1 MKSIKN
7 SIYGVSGSLATPLLM
22 LFTIPIF
29 LGNLGIESYAMWVL
43 INSIIASLAIFNFGG
58 SIVVTKFISLNRN
71 DSNKDNAEEIF
82 STVFFFQSIVVIVIY
97 LFFLIIAPIFA
108 QFIISDNLLVFVDV
122 LYIAIPIFF
131 IKQSEMILHA
141 FLNGYEQFGHVAIL
155 SIASKILFFST
166 QMLLVIATKSI
177 LDVFYGA
184 LIILVLS
191 FWVQVFYIKRMCKY
205 SLVFTRVNIKT
216 AKSLLNFGSW
226 NWLSS
231 LASMLRMDS
240 DKWIVSG
247 LLGLKTFGFYSIGVL
262 VFNQIYHVIGSSV
275 YWIFSEVSKE
285 RLSKK
290 TLVKKYWKLL
300 FYVCIISLIVSFSL
314 TNLSFLFKLWLGD
327 KVFQDSKYYL
337 DTFLLLLPV
346 FTLNIASGIYIPGLG
361 LVKYRFFADMASLIV
376 KVITI
381 WLVLNV
387 FDIKQWLLFFIVFI
401 AVEFIAYAIIISK
414 NLPIKIT
421 HLIMFFLLQ
430 VGIVWIRV

>member
-7 SIYGVSGSLATPLLM
+7 SIYGVFGSLATPVLM

-29 LGNLGIESYAMWVL
+29 LGSLEIEGYATWVL

-58 SIVVTKFISLNRN
+58 STVVTKFVSLNRGDN
-71 DSNKDNAEEIF
+71 DEKNVGEIF

-97 LFFLIIAPIFA
+97 TFFLIIAPILVR
-108 QFIISDNLLVFVDV
+108 FIVSDNLLVFVNI

-155 SIASKILFFST
+155 SITSKILFFST
-166 QMLLVIATKSI
+166 QVLLAIATKSI

-184 LIILVLS
+184 LIVSMLF
-191 FWVQVFYIKRMCKY
+191 FWMQVFYIKRMYKN

-231 LASMLRMDS
+231 LASMLRVDC

-247 LLGLKTFGFYSIGVL
+247 LLGLKTFGVYSIGVL

-290 TLVKKYWKLL
+290 ILVKKYWKLL
-300 FYVCIISLIVSFSL
+300 FYVCIISLVVSFSL
-314 TNLSFLFKLWLGD
+314 TNLDFLFELWLGN
-327 KVFQDSKYYL
+327 KAYQDSRYYL

-346 FTLNIASGIYIPGLG
+346 FTLNIASSIYIPGLG
-361 LVKYRFFADMASLIV
+361 LVKYRFFADMVSLV
-376 KVITI
+376 AKVITI
-381 WLVLNV
+381 WLVISV
-387 FDIKQWLLFFIVFI
+387 FDIKQWILFFIVFI
-401 AVEFIAYAIIISK
+401 AVEFITYAIIISK

>member
-1 MKSIKN
+1 M
-7 SIYGVSGSLATPLLM
+7 
-22 LFTIPIF
+22 
-29 LGNLGIESYAMWVL
+29 
-43 INSIIASLAIFNFGG
+43 
-58 SIVVTKFISLNRN
+58 
-71 DSNKDNAEEIF
+71 
-82 STVFFFQSIVVIVIY
+82 
-97 LFFLIIAPIFA
+97 
-108 QFIISDNLLVFVDV
+108 
-122 LYIAIPIFF
+122 
-131 IKQSEMILHA
+131 
-141 FLNGYEQFGHVAIL
+141 AIL